1 MKQRPLGACFGRTV
15 NSLDSFRCISAWIRG
30 KGCMTS
36 GGHHV
41 SKILLKTRN
50 YCIFIPAF
58 LLLPS
63 SYVDFE
69 NFCSWTPRGFWGLV
83 PWVWSLQ
90 SLGSGASV
98 NGLNLYYRVLA
109 TRSFLCTTPVG
120 TSRWRCEQ
128 VRLPRCDLHKPLKA
142 LNIYPQNSIKLFIK
156 SNAWNLGSPWKYYHI
171 LPEVPES
178 SAVWCVCI
186 FRLLIF
192 VYHRQEGIHV
202 T

>member
-63 SYVDFE
+63 SWFWKLLLLDTSRLLRVGALDLV
-69 NFCSWTPRGFWGLV
+69 SSVSGFWGQCEW
-83 PWVWSLQ
+83 PQ
-90 SLGSGASV
+90 SL
-98 NGLNLYYRVLA
+98 LYRVLA

-128 VRLPRCDLHKPLKA
+128 VRLPRCDLHEPLKA

>member
-15 NSLDSFRCISAWIRG
+15 NSGQFQVYFCLDQGEGLYDLWRAPCFQNSSENKKLLHLHTRLPSA
-30 KGCMTS
+30 S
-36 GGHHV
+36 L
-41 SKILLKTRN
+41 ILRWFWK
-50 YCIFIPAF
+50 
-58 LLLPS
+58 LLLLDTS
-63 SYVDFE
+63 
-69 NFCSWTPRGFWGLV
+69 RLLRMV

-90 SLGSGASV
+90 SLDSGTSG
-98 NGLNLYYRVLA
+98 NGLGLYYGVLA